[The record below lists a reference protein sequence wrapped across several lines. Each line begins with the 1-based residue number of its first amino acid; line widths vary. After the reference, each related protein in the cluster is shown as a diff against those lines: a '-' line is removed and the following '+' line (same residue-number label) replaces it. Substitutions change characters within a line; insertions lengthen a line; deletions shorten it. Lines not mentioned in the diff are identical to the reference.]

1 MGSGSCKLYP
11 SLVVSSESYNL
22 QFEPKF
28 GRKLKKPIFSATGHV
43 TVESICERAEFF
55 LGKSVARLEHELHKY
70 GYETRRRHQRTQALE
85 QKLL

>member
-55 LGKSVARLEHELHKY
+55 WENLLHVWNMSSTSMGMKLEE
-70 GYETRRRHQRTQALE
+70 GHQRTQALE